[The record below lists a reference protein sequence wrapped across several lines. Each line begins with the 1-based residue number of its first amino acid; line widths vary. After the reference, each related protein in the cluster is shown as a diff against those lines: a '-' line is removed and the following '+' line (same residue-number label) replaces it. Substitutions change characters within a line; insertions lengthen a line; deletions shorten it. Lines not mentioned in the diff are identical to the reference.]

1 MFYTGSYPLT
11 LDAKGRFVVP
21 ADFRKALSDTGES
34 ELKIAF
40 HPDGCLRLYTRS
52 VWQEVETRLVEAR
65 TIPGIDRWRRV
76 FLGTAWNITMDTAGR
91 LLLSPEW
98 RQRTRMDKKIV
109 MSGEGR
115 FFGIWPEEAWER
127 QLDCSLVLASV
138 LPLEIQD
145 LLQ

>member
-21 ADFRKALSDTGES
+21 ADFRKALADAGES
-34 ELKIAF
+34 ELKITF

-52 VWQEVETRLVEAR
+52 IWHEVEQRLVEAR
-65 TIPGIDRWRRV
+65 IPGIDRWRRV
-76 FLGTAWNITMDTAGR
+76 VFGNAWDIPMDSAGR

-98 RQRTRMDKKIV
+98 RKLARMERKIV

-115 FFGIWPEEAWER
+115 FFGIWSEDAWEKQMDCMV
-127 QLDCSLVLASV
+127 QLTTI
-138 LPLEIQD
+138 LPPEVQE